1 MSKRKP
7 TNPFYPAIVAIGVA
21 FAVTACAYGVMTVRG
36 LNPHHA
42 QETGL
47 IGLMAQHGLVIIVV
61 ELAILGV
68 LTVSAIMSDDFWTRR
83 FQTLERGNAEPG
95 DQP

>member
-1 MSKRKP
+1 M
-7 TNPFYPAIVAIGVA
+7 NPFYPAIAALGVA

-47 IGLMAQHGLVIIVV
+47 IGLMEQNGLIILVV
-61 ELAILGV
+61 EVAALGV
-68 LTVSAIMSDDFWTRR
+68 LTVLAIMSDYYWTRR
-83 FQTLERGNAEPG
+83 FETLQRGDAEPG